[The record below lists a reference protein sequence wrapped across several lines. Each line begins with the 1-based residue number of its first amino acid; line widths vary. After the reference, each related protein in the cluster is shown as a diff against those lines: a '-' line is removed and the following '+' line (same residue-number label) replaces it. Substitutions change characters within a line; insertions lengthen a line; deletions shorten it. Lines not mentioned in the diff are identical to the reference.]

1 MPVKKHCLTYS
12 PSHLS
17 RTLAL
22 LLRVQRSTL
31 VLCGC
36 GSIYPRDGD
45 GGAMS
50 WRITGPRLVVG
61 SSLLSTHDKIYNSF
75 AAIYI
80 ICLCVHW
87 SSARRRPTESVNSG
101 HRPLVK
107 FPWFSLCI
115 FRANLS
121 TSQILEYRYPVSCF
135 QRCHV
140 RRPHLT
146 SSVLWRIKSF
156 NHFHPVVPMLRE
168 KGYIFYVFLKF
179 RKLIKY

>member
-168 KGYIFYVFLKF
+168 
-179 RKLIKY
+179 